1 MRTCPVCSG
10 HVLKPVYTKQGVEI
24 DICTKCE
31 GIWLDKSEIYYFVK
45 DSNAV
50 YEALC
55 AAIKNRKGTTRLSPV
70 SGEPMVELPMFN
82 DSVMIDYC
90 PKTGGIWLDKGEI
103 TKFPANQAAIDV
115 DQGFFTKDVEYV
127 PAQAADGSAEQG
139 ADVYAQRP
147 KPSRSVVAH
156 AAGLLPLPNLAFSS
170 SMVLFGMYALLTFVL
185 IGAVEFAGVTPGMAL
200 TVGVII
206 AVIQFLLGPFLM
218 DISLKWIYTFEW
230 IKPQNLPKHLN
241 DFIVKISEKN
251 NIKYPR
257 IGLIHDGG
265 PNAFTYGHHPNN
277 ARIVIT
283 SGLLELLDEKEVEAV
298 VAHEVG
304 HVVHWDMLVMTLAQ
318 LVPLILYY
326 IYRTLIRM
334 RSRGNDK
341 SAPARYAIAVGA
353 YILYIISEYI
363 VLWFSRIREYFA
375 DRFAG
380 QYTGD
385 PGNLASALVKIGY
398 GLAGREPAGKKDKG
412 SNRSSAM
419 KGIEPLGIFN
429 AKQGSTLALTSG
441 VSSKSMGGEIDK
453 DTLRDVAKWDLWNPW
468 AGFYEL
474 NSTHPLIA
482 KRIRMLSN
490 LAVVLGK
497 EPYVEFDERK
507 PESYWDEFFV
517 DLTIQA
523 LPWIVFFVWAVINV
537 FNFIMNGVASGSWAS
552 ASSFTGANF
561 GLLVLLFGVGYLVRT
576 VFAYPDGQFAPMD
589 IKALLK
595 KIKVSAIR
603 PVPCKITGTIVGRGV
618 PGLIW
623 SEDFILQDETGI
635 IFIDYAQPLG
645 FINFLFGLLR
655 AKQYHD
661 QEAEV
666 IGWYRRAPV
675 PYIEIKQIKTAGTSS
690 SCYVY
695 TAKLIWSIILIVAG
709 IFLFFV

>member
-1 MRTCPVCSG
+1 MRNCPVCSG
-10 HVLKPVYTKQGVEI
+10 HELKPVYTKQGVEI
-24 DICTKCE
+24 DICTSCE

-45 DSNAV
+45 DSNLV

-55 AAIKNRKGTTRLSPV
+55 AAIKNRKATTRKSPV
-70 SGEPMVELPMFN
+70 TGEEMVELPLFN

-103 TKFPANQAAIDV
+103 TKFPSNQAAIDV
-115 DQGFFTKDVEYV
+115 DKGFFKQEVQQAPEHS
-127 PAQAADGSAEQG
+127 AQQG
-139 ADVYAQRP
+139 QEIKP
-147 KPSRSVVAH
+147 SPSRSVVAH
-156 AAGLLPLPNLAFSS
+156 AAGLLTLPNLAFSS
-170 SMVLFGMYALLTFVL
+170 TMVLAGMYSLLTLGL
-185 IGAVEFAGVTPGMAL
+185 IFAVQFAGVAPGMAL
-200 TVGVII
+200 TVGIII
-206 AVIQFLLGPFLM
+206 AALQFLFGPFLM
-218 DISLKWIYTFEW
+218 DLSLNWIYKFDW
-230 IKPQNLPKHLN
+230 VKPENLPVHLN
-241 DFIVKISEKN
+241 DFISKISQEN
-251 NIKYPR
+251 SIQYPR
-257 IGLIHDGG
+257 IGLINDGG

-277 ARIVIT
+277 ARIVLT
-283 SGLLELLDEKEVEAV
+283 TGLLELLNEKEVEAV

-318 LVPLILYY
+318 LVPLIFYY

-334 RSRGNDK
+334 RSRGRDK
-341 SAPARYAIAVGA
+341 SAPARYAIAIGA

-363 VLWFSRIREYFA
+363 VLWFSRIREYYA

-380 QYTGD
+380 QTTGA
-385 PGNLASALVKIGY
+385 PGELASALVKIGY
-398 GLAGREPAGKKDKG
+398 GLAGREPSEKKDKD
-412 SNRSSAM
+412 SNRSAAM

-429 AKQGSTLALTSG
+429 AKHGSTLALASG

-468 AGFYEL
+468 ASFYEIH
-474 NSTHPLIA
+474 STHPLIA

-490 LAVVLGK
+490 LSVVMGK
-497 EPYVEFDERK
+497 EPYIEFDERK

-517 DLTIQA
+517 DLTIQS
-523 LPWIVFFVWAVINV
+523 LPWIAVLGWGIVNV
-537 FNFIMNGVASGSWAS
+537 FGFLTNAFATGSWTSMS
-552 ASSFTGANF
+552 AFTGPNF
-561 GLLVLLFGVGYLVRT
+561 GLLVLLFGVGYLIRT
-576 VFAYPDGQFAPMD
+576 IFAYPDDQFAPMN

-603 PVPCKITGTIVGRGV
+603 PVPCKITGKIIGRGV

-635 IFIDYAQPLG
+635 IFMDYAQPLG

-655 AKQYHD
+655 AKQYHN

-675 PYIEIKQIKTAGTSS
+675 PYIEIKQIKTEGASS

>member
-1 MRTCPVCSG
+1 MRNCPVCSG
-10 HVLKPVYTKQGVEI
+10 HELKSVYTRQGVEI

-55 AAIKNRKGTTRLSPV
+55 AAIKNRKATTRISPV

-82 DSVMIDYC
+82 NSVMIDYC

-115 DQGFFTKDVEYV
+115 DKGFFKKEVE
-127 PAQAADGSAEQG
+127 QASRQGAGQSSEQG
-139 ADVYAQRP
+139 ADVYAQQP

-156 AAGLLPLPNLAFSS
+156 AAGLLSLPNLTFSS
-170 SMVLFGMYALLTFVL
+170 TMVLVGMYSLLTLCL
-185 IGAVEFAGVTPGMAL
+185 IFAVQFGGISPAFALIVGINIA
-200 TVGVII
+200 TV
-206 AVIQFLLGPFLM
+206 QFLLGPFLM
-218 DISLKWIYTFEW
+218 DLSLKWIYTFEW
-230 IKPQNLPKHLN
+230 VKPENLPDHLN
-241 DFIVKISEKN
+241 DFISKISQEN
-251 NIKYPR
+251 SIQYPR

-277 ARIVIT
+277 ARIVLT
-283 SGLLELLDEKEVEAV
+283 TGLLELLNEKEVEAV

-318 LVPLILYY
+318 LVPLVFYY

-334 RSRGNDK
+334 KSRGRDR
-341 SAPARYAIAVGA
+341 SAPARYAIAIGA

-363 VLWFSRIREYFA
+363 VLWFSRIREYYA

-380 QYTGD
+380 QATGT
-385 PGNLASALVKIGY
+385 PGDLASALVKIGY
-398 GLAGREPAGKKDKG
+398 GLAGREPAEKKEKG

-419 KGIEPLGIFN
+419 KGLAPLGIFN
-429 AKQGSTLALTSG
+429 AKHGSTLALASG

-468 AGFYEL
+468 ASFYEIH
-474 NSTHPLIA
+474 STHPLIA

-490 LAVVLGK
+490 LSVVMGK

-517 DLTIQA
+517 DLLIQSLPGIAFLGWAA
-523 LPWIVFFVWAVINV
+523 LNV
-537 FNFIMNGVASGSWAS
+537 FNFVTNGVATGAWTSTAV
-552 ASSFTGANF
+552 FTGPNF
-561 GLLVLLFGVGYLVRT
+561 GLLVLLIGVGYLIRT
-576 VFAYPDGQFAPMD
+576 VFAYPDNQFAPMN

-603 PVPCKITGTIVGRGV
+603 PVPCKIKGTIIGRGV

-645 FINFLFGLLR
+645 IINFLFGLLR
-655 AKQYHD
+655 AKQYHN

-666 IGWYRRAPV
+666 VGWYRRAPV

-690 SCYVY
+690 ACYVY
-695 TAKLIWSIILIVAG
+695 TAKLIWSIMLVVGG
-709 IFLFFV
+709 ICLFFV

>member
-1 MRTCPVCSG
+1 MKNCPVCSG
-10 HVLKPVYTKQGVEI
+10 QELKAVYTKQGVEI
-24 DICTKCE
+24 DICTSCE

-45 DSNAV
+45 DSNYV

-55 AAIKNRKGTTRLSPV
+55 AAIKNRKATTRKSPIT
-70 SGEPMVELPMFN
+70 GEEMVELPLFN
-82 DSVMIDYC
+82 SSVMIDYC

-103 TKFPANQAAIDV
+103 TKFPANQAALDV
-115 DQGFFTKDVEYV
+115 DKGFFKKDNESSEKV
-127 PAQAADGSAEQG
+127 
-139 ADVYAQRP
+139 

-156 AAGLLPLPNLAFSS
+156 AAGLLPLPNLALSS
-170 SMVLFGMYALLTFVL
+170 TMVLVGMYSLLTLGL
-185 IGAVEFAGVTPGMAL
+185 ITAVEFAGVTPGMAL
-200 TVGVII
+200 IVGII
-206 AVIQFLLGPFLM
+206 VALIQFLLGPFLM
-218 DISLKWIYTFEW
+218 DLSLRWIYAFEW
-230 IKPQNLPKHLN
+230 VKPESLPEHLRA
-241 DFIVKISEKN
+241 FITKISQEN
-251 NIKYPR
+251 SIKFPR

-283 SGLLELLDEKEVEAV
+283 AGLLELLDEKEIEAV

-318 LVPLILYY
+318 LVPLIFYY

-334 RSRGNDK
+334 RSRGRDR
-341 SAPARYAIAVGA
+341 SAAARYAIAIGA

-363 VLWFSRIREYFA
+363 VLWFSRIREYYA
-375 DRFAG
+375 DRFSG
-380 QYTGD
+380 QTTGA
-385 PGNLASALVKIGY
+385 PGQLASALVKIGY
-398 GLAGREPAGKKDKG
+398 GLAGRDSSENKDEDSK
-412 SNRSSAM
+412 RSAAM

-429 AKQGSTLALTSG
+429 AKHGSTLALASG
-441 VSSKSMGGEIDK
+441 ISSKSMGGEIDK

-468 AGFYEL
+468 ATFYEL

-490 LAVVLGK
+490 LSVVMGK

-517 DLTIQA
+517 DLIVQS
-523 LPWIVFFVWAVINV
+523 LPWLVALAWGIF
-537 FNFIMNGVASGSWAS
+537 NGVSFVMTLLNTGTWAS
-552 ASSFTGANF
+552 TSTLSGANF
-561 GLLVLLFGVGYLVRT
+561 GTLVLLFGVGYLIRT
-576 VFAYPDGQFAPMD
+576 FFAYPDNQFAPMN

-635 IFIDYAQPLG
+635 IFLDYAQPLG
-645 FINFLFGLLR
+645 IINFLFGLLR
-655 AKQYHD
+655 AKQYHN

-675 PYIEIKQIKTAGTSS
+675 PYIEIKEIRTAGTAS

-695 TAKLIWSIILIVAG
+695 YAKLIWSIILMIGG
-709 IFLFFV
+709 ILLFFV